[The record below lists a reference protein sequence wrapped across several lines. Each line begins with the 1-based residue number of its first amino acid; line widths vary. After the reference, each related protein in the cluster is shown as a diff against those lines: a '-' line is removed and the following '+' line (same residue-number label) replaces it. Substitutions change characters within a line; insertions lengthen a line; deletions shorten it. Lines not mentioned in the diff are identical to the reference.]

1 MKIVFLN
8 CWHGKL
14 LEPLKEF
21 IETHKADTDVFCL
34 QEADA
39 TVQEAL
45 DSTLRLYTKY
55 IGTKMWKSGEGKT
68 GEVWQAT
75 YVKQGIEV
83 LDTSVVLPERR
94 DIGIGLYSHLMVGT
108 KPVHIINVHGFPWPG
123 KLDTANR
130 IEQSEA
136 CIERMRGAQG
146 ARIIGGDLNVS
157 PETKSVTMFSDSGYQ
172 DLIRDYA
179 IKTTRNHL
187 SWDIHPTKLY
197 YSDYVFVHDATT
209 VTGFSVP
216 DIEISD
222 HLPMVLEILL

>member
-1 MKIVFLN
+1 VKIVFLN

-14 LEPLKEF
+14 LEPLKKF
-21 IETHKADTDVFCL
+21 IEAHKADTDVFCL

-45 DSTLRLYTKY
+45 DGILRLHTKY
-55 IGTKMWKSGEGKT
+55 TGVKMWKNGEGNIN
-68 GEVWQAT
+68 EVSQAT

-83 LDTSVVLPERR
+83 VDTRAVLPERR
-94 DIGIGLYSHLMVGT
+94 DIGIGLYSHLVVGT
-108 KPVHIINVHGFPWPG
+108 KPVHIINLHGYPWPG

-136 CIERMRGAQG
+136 FIECLRGAQG
-146 ARIIGGDLNVS
+146 VRIVGGDLNVS
-157 PETKSVTMFSDSGYQ
+157 PETKSVTMFSDNDYQ
-172 DLIRDYA
+172 DLIRDYS

-187 SWDIHPTKLY
+187 SWDLHPTKLY
-197 YSDYVFVHDATT
+197 YSDYVFVDGGTT
-209 VTGFSVP
+209 VTEFSVP